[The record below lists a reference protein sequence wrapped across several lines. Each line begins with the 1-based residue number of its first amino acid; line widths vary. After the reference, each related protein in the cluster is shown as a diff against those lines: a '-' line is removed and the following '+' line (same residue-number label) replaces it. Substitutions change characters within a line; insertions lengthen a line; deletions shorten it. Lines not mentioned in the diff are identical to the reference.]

1 MTQVLLAIDTS
12 AGTAVA
18 VLVEGVVAGETYDDN
33 LMQHAEQIGV
43 QIQKCLTA
51 ANKKSSDVTAVA
63 VGIGPGPFTGLR
75 VGIAAAKMFAE
86 GISAP
91 IFGIG
96 SLDAIAFANSLDQP
110 TLVLTDARRS
120 EVFFG
125 LYQGKTRNGIPKAL
139 LGPGV
144 KKQSELEAQLQA
156 AGPSY
161 EILNGQVSA
170 SKLGLLALA
179 QLAEGTASGAVVAN
193 YLRAPDAV
201 PAKGKKVSL
210 SLIHI

>member
-1 MTQVLLAIDTS
+1 MNQVLLAIDTS

-18 VLVEGVVAGETYDDN
+18 VLVDGIVASESYDAN
-33 LMQHAEQIGV
+33 SMQHAEQIGI
-43 QIQKCLTA
+43 QIQHVLEA
-51 ANKKSSDVTAVA
+51 AKKKSSDVSAVS
-63 VGIGPGPFTGLR
+63 VGVGPGPFTGLR

-86 GISAP
+86 GVSAP
-91 IFGIG
+91 IYGVG

-125 LYQGKTRNGIPKAL
+125 LYQGKTEAGVPKTL

-144 KKQSELEAQLQA
+144 KKQAELEVQLKA
-156 AGPSY
+156 AGHSY
-161 EILNGQVSA
+161 VLANTQVSA
-170 SKLGLLALA
+170 ANLGLLGLA
-179 QLAEGTASGAVVAN
+179 QLAEGTANTSVVAN

-201 PAKGKKVSL
+201 PAKGKKVSG
-210 SLIHI
+210 

>member
-18 VLVEGVVAGETYDDN
+18 VLVDGVVASESYDAN
-33 LMQHAEQIGV
+33 SMQHAEQIGI
-43 QIQKCLTA
+43 QIQQGLEA
-51 ANKKSSDVTAVA
+51 AKKKSSDVSAVA
-63 VGIGPGPFTGLR
+63 VGVGPGPFTGLR

-86 GISAP
+86 GVSAP
-91 IFGIG
+91 IYGVG

-125 LYQGKTRNGIPKAL
+125 LYQGKTPAGVPKTL

-144 KKQSELEAQLQA
+144 KKQAELEVQLKA
-156 AGPSY
+156 AGHSY
-161 EILNGQVSA
+161 VLANTQVSA
-170 SKLGLLALA
+170 ANLGLLGLA
-179 QLAEGTASGAVVAN
+179 QLAEGTANTSVVAN

-201 PAKGKKVSL
+201 PAKGKKVSG
-210 SLIHI
+210 

>member
-18 VLVEGVVAGETYDDN
+18 VLVDGVVASESYDAN
-33 LMQHAEQIGV
+33 SMQHAEQIGL
-43 QIQKCLTA
+43 QIQKGLEA
-51 ANKKSSDVTAVA
+51 AKKKSSDVTAVA
-63 VGIGPGPFTGLR
+63 VGVGPGPFTGLR

-86 GISAP
+86 GVSAP
-91 IFGIG
+91 IYGVG

-125 LYQGKTRNGIPKAL
+125 LYQGKTAAGVPKTL

-144 KKQSELEAQLQA
+144 KKQAELETQLQA
-156 AGPSY
+156 AGY
-161 EILNGQVSA
+161 NYLLANTQVSA
-170 SKLGLLALA
+170 AKLGLLALA
-179 QLAEGTASGAVVAN
+179 QLAEGTAKTSVVAN

-201 PAKGKKVSL
+201 PAKGKKVSG
-210 SLIHI
+210 

>member
-18 VLVEGVVAGETYDDN
+18 VLVDGVVASESYDAN
-33 LMQHAEQIGV
+33 SMQHAEQIGI
-43 QIQKCLTA
+43 QIQQGLEA
-51 ANKKSSDVTAVA
+51 AKTKSSDVSAVA
-63 VGIGPGPFTGLR
+63 VGVGPGPFTGLR

-86 GISAP
+86 GVSAP
-91 IFGIG
+91 IYGVG
-96 SLDAIAFANSLDQP
+96 SLDAIAFANSLDEP

-125 LYQGKTRNGIPKAL
+125 LYQGKTAAGVPKAL

-144 KKQSELEAQLQA
+144 KKQAELEAQLQVE
-156 AGPSY
+156 GHSY
-161 EILNGQVSA
+161 LLANTQVSA
-170 SKLGLLALA
+170 ANLGLLGLA
-179 QLAEGTASGAVVAN
+179 QLAEGTANTSVVAN

-201 PAKGKKVSL
+201 PAKGKKVSG
-210 SLIHI
+210 

>member
-18 VLVEGVVAGETYDDN
+18 VLVDGVVASESYDAN
-33 LMQHAEQIGV
+33 SMQHAEQIGI
-43 QIQKCLTA
+43 QIQQVLEA
-51 ANKKSSDVTAVA
+51 ANKKSSDVTAVV
-63 VGIGPGPFTGLR
+63 VGVGPGPFTGLR

-86 GISAP
+86 GVSAP
-91 IFGIG
+91 IYGVG
-96 SLDAIAFANSLDQP
+96 SLDAIAFANSLDEP

-125 LYQGKTRNGIPKAL
+125 LYQGKTAAGVPKAL

-144 KKQSELEAQLQA
+144 KKQAELEAQLQVE
-156 AGPSY
+156 GHSY
-161 EILNGQVSA
+161 LLANTQVSA
-170 SKLGLLALA
+170 ANLGLLGLA
-179 QLAEGTASGAVVAN
+179 QLAEGTANTSVVAN

-201 PAKGKKVSL
+201 PAKGKKVSG
-210 SLIHI
+210 

>member
-18 VLVEGVVAGETYDDN
+18 VLVDGIVASESYDAN
-33 LMQHAEQIGV
+33 SMQHAEQIGI
-43 QIQKCLTA
+43 QIQQGLEA
-51 ANKKSSDVTAVA
+51 AKKKSSDVTAVA
-63 VGIGPGPFTGLR
+63 VGVGPGPFTGLR

-91 IFGIG
+91 IYGVG
-96 SLDAIAFANSLDQP
+96 SLDAIAFANSLDEP

-125 LYQGKTRNGIPKAL
+125 LYKGKTPAGVPKTL

-144 KKQSELEAQLQA
+144 KKQAELEVQLKA
-156 AGPSY
+156 EGHSY
-161 EILNGQVSA
+161 LLANTQVSA
-170 SKLGLLALA
+170 ANLGLLGLA
-179 QLAEGTASGAVVAN
+179 QLAEGTANTSVVAN

-201 PAKGKKVSL
+201 PAKGKKVSG
-210 SLIHI
+210 

>member
-18 VLVEGVVAGETYDDN
+18 VLVDGVVASESYDAN
-33 LMQHAEQIGV
+33 SMQHAEQIGI
-43 QIQKCLTA
+43 QIQQGLEA
-51 ANKKSSDVTAVA
+51 AKKKSSDVTAVA
-63 VGIGPGPFTGLR
+63 VGVGPGPFTGLR

-86 GISAP
+86 GVSAP
-91 IFGIG
+91 IYGVG

-125 LYQGKTRNGIPKAL
+125 LYQGKTPAGVPKTL

-144 KKQSELEAQLQA
+144 KKQAELEVQLKA
-156 AGPSY
+156 AGHSY
-161 EILNGQVSA
+161 VLANTQVSA
-170 SKLGLLALA
+170 ANLGLLSLA
-179 QLAEGTASGAVVAN
+179 QLAEGTANTSVVAN

-201 PAKGKKVSL
+201 PAKGKKVSG
-210 SLIHI
+210 

>member
-18 VLVEGVVAGETYDDN
+18 VLVDGIVASESYDAN
-33 LMQHAEQIGV
+33 SMQHAEQIGI
-43 QIQKCLTA
+43 QILQVLEA
-51 ANKKSSDVTAVA
+51 AKKKSSDVTMVA

-86 GISAP
+86 GVSVP
-91 IFGIG
+91 IYGVG
-96 SLDAIAFANSLDQP
+96 SLDAIAFANPIDQP
-110 TLVLTDARRS
+110 TLILTDARRS

-125 LYQGKTRNGIPKAL
+125 LYQGKTAAGVPKAL

-144 KKQSELEAQLQA
+144 RKQAELEAQLQV
-156 AGPSY
+156 AGHNY
-161 EILNGQVSA
+161 LLANTQVSA
-170 SKLGLLALA
+170 ANLGLLALA
-179 QLAEGTASGAVVAN
+179 QMAEGTANTSVVAN

-201 PAKGKKVSL
+201 PAKGKKVRG
-210 SLIHI
+210 

>member
-18 VLVEGVVAGETYDDN
+18 VLVDGVVASESYDAN
-33 LMQHAEQIGV
+33 SMQHAEKIGI
-43 QIQKCLTA
+43 QIQQGLEA
-51 ANKKSSDVTAVA
+51 AKKKSSDVSAVA

-86 GISAP
+86 GVSAP
-91 IFGIG
+91 IYGVG
-96 SLDAIAFANSLDQP
+96 SLDAIAFANSLDEP

-125 LYQGKTRNGIPKAL
+125 LYQGKTAAGVPKAL

-144 KKQSELEAQLQA
+144 KKQAELEAQLQVE
-156 AGPSY
+156 GHSY
-161 EILNGQVSA
+161 LLANTQVSA
-170 SKLGLLALA
+170 ANLGLLGLA
-179 QLAEGTASGAVVAN
+179 QLAEGTANTSVVAN

-201 PAKGKKVSL
+201 PAKGKKVSG
-210 SLIHI
+210 

>member
-18 VLVEGVVAGETYDDN
+18 VLVDGVVASESYDAN
-33 LMQHAEQIGV
+33 SMQHAEQIGI
-43 QIQKCLTA
+43 QIQQGLEA
-51 ANKKSSDVTAVA
+51 AKKKSSDVTAVA
-63 VGIGPGPFTGLR
+63 VGVGPGPFTGLR

-86 GISAP
+86 GVSAP
-91 IFGIG
+91 IYGVG

-125 LYQGKTRNGIPKAL
+125 LYQGKTPAGVPKTL

-144 KKQSELEAQLQA
+144 KKQAELEVQLKA
-156 AGPSY
+156 AGHSY
-161 EILNGQVSA
+161 LLANTQVSA
-170 SKLGLLALA
+170 ANLGLLGVA
-179 QLAEGTASGAVVAN
+179 QLAEGTANISVVAN

-201 PAKGKKVSL
+201 PAKGKKVSG
-210 SLIHI
+210 

>member
-1 MTQVLLAIDTS
+1 MTKVLLAIDTS

-18 VLVEGVVAGETYDDN
+18 VLVDGIVASESYDAN
-33 LMQHAEQIGV
+33 SMQHAEQIGI
-43 QIQKCLTA
+43 QIQQGLEA
-51 ANKKSSDVTAVA
+51 AKKKSSDVTAVA
-63 VGIGPGPFTGLR
+63 VGVGPGPFTGLR

-91 IFGIG
+91 IYGVG
-96 SLDAIAFANSLDQP
+96 SLDAIAFANSLDEP

-125 LYQGKTRNGIPKAL
+125 LYQGKTEAGVPKTL

-144 KKQSELEAQLQA
+144 KKQAELEVQLKA
-156 AGPSY
+156 AGHSY
-161 EILNGQVSA
+161 LLANTQVSA
-170 SKLGLLALA
+170 ANLGLLGLA
-179 QLAEGTASGAVVAN
+179 QLAEGTANTSVVAN

-201 PAKGKKVSL
+201 PAKGKKVSG
-210 SLIHI
+210 

>member
-18 VLVEGVVAGETYDDN
+18 VLVDGVVASESYDAN
-33 LMQHAEQIGV
+33 SMQHAEQIGI
-43 QIQKCLTA
+43 QIQQGLEA
-51 ANKKSSDVTAVA
+51 AKKKSSDVTAVA
-63 VGIGPGPFTGLR
+63 VGVGPGPFTGLR

-86 GISAP
+86 GVSAP
-91 IFGIG
+91 IYGVG
-96 SLDAIAFANSLDQP
+96 SLDAIAFANSLDVP

-125 LYQGKTRNGIPKAL
+125 LYQGKTPAGVPKTL

-144 KKQSELEAQLQA
+144 KKQAELEVQLKA
-156 AGPSY
+156 AGHSY
-161 EILNGQVSA
+161 VLANTQVSA
-170 SKLGLLALA
+170 AKLGLLGLA
-179 QLAEGTASGAVVAN
+179 QLAEGTANTSVVAN

-201 PAKGKKVSL
+201 PAKGKKVSG
-210 SLIHI
+210 

>member
-18 VLVEGVVAGETYDDN
+18 VLVDGVVASESYDAN
-33 LMQHAEQIGV
+33 SMQHAEQIGI
-43 QIQKCLTA
+43 QIQQGLEA
-51 ANKKSSDVTAVA
+51 AKKKSSEVTAVA
-63 VGIGPGPFTGLR
+63 VGVGPGPFTGLR

-86 GISAP
+86 GVSAP
-91 IFGIG
+91 IYGVG

-125 LYQGKTRNGIPKAL
+125 LYHGKTPAGVPKTL

-144 KKQSELEAQLQA
+144 KKQAELEVQLKA
-156 AGPSY
+156 AGHSY
-161 EILNGQVSA
+161 VLANTQVSA
-170 SKLGLLALA
+170 ANLGLLGLA
-179 QLAEGTASGAVVAN
+179 QLAEGTANTSVVAN

-201 PAKGKKVSL
+201 PAKGKKVSG
-210 SLIHI
+210 

>member
-18 VLVEGVVAGETYDDN
+18 VLVDGVVASESYDAN
-33 LMQHAEQIGV
+33 SMQHAEQIGI
-43 QIQKCLTA
+43 QIQKGLEA
-51 ANKKSSDVTAVA
+51 AKKKSSEVTAVS

-86 GISAP
+86 GVSAP
-91 IFGIG
+91 IYGVG
-96 SLDAIAFANSLDQP
+96 SLDAITFANSLDQP

-125 LYQGKTRNGIPKAL
+125 LYQGKTPAGVPKTL

-144 KKQSELEAQLQA
+144 KKQAELEVQLKA
-156 AGPSY
+156 AGHSY
-161 EILNGQVSA
+161 VLANTQVSA
-170 SKLGLLALA
+170 ANLGLLGLA
-179 QLAEGTASGAVVAN
+179 QLAEGTANTSVIAN

-201 PAKGKKVSL
+201 PAKGKKVSG
-210 SLIHI
+210 

>member
-18 VLVEGVVAGETYDDN
+18 VLVDGIVASESYDAN
-33 LMQHAEQIGV
+33 SMHHAEQIGI
-43 QIQKCLTA
+43 QIQQGLEA
-51 ANKKSSDVTAVA
+51 AKKKSSDVSAVA
-63 VGIGPGPFTGLR
+63 VGVGPGPFTGLR

-86 GISAP
+86 GVSAP
-91 IFGIG
+91 IYGVG

-125 LYQGKTRNGIPKAL
+125 LYQGKTPAGVPKTL

-144 KKQSELEAQLQA
+144 KKQAELEVQLKA
-156 AGPSY
+156 AGHSY
-161 EILNGQVSA
+161 VLANTQVSA
-170 SKLGLLALA
+170 ANLGLLGLA
-179 QLAEGTASGAVVAN
+179 QLAEGTANTSVVAN

-201 PAKGKKVSL
+201 PAKGKKVSG
-210 SLIHI
+210 

>member
-18 VLVEGVVAGETYDDN
+18 VLVDGVVASESYDAN
-33 LMQHAEQIGV
+33 SMQHAEQIGI
-43 QIQKCLTA
+43 QIQQGLEA
-51 ANKKSSDVTAVA
+51 AKKKSSDVTAVA
-63 VGIGPGPFTGLR
+63 VGVGPGPFTGLR

-86 GISAP
+86 GVSAP
-91 IFGIG
+91 IYGVG

-125 LYQGKTRNGIPKAL
+125 LYQGKTPAGVPKTL

-144 KKQSELEAQLQA
+144 KKQAELEVQLKA
-156 AGPSY
+156 AGHSY
-161 EILNGQVSA
+161 VLANTQVSA
-170 SKLGLLALA
+170 ANLGLLGLA
-179 QLAEGTASGAVVAN
+179 QLAEGTANTSMVAN

-201 PAKGKKVSL
+201 PAKGKKVSG
-210 SLIHI
+210 

>member
-18 VLVEGVVAGETYDDN
+18 VLVDGVVASESYDAN
-33 LMQHAEQIGV
+33 SMQHAEQIGI
-43 QIQKCLTA
+43 QIQQGLEA
-51 ANKKSSDVTAVA
+51 AKKKSSDVTAVA
-63 VGIGPGPFTGLR
+63 VGVGPGPFTGLR

-91 IFGIG
+91 IYGVG
-96 SLDAIAFANSLDQP
+96 SLDAIAFANPLDQP

-125 LYQGKTRNGIPKAL
+125 LYQGKTSAGVPKAL

-144 KKQSELEAQLQA
+144 KKQAELEVQLKA
-156 AGPSY
+156 AGHSY
-161 EILNGQVSA
+161 LLANTQVSA
-170 SKLGLLALA
+170 ANLGLLALA
-179 QLAEGTASGAVVAN
+179 QLAEGTANTSVVAN

-201 PAKGKKVSL
+201 PAKGKKVSG
-210 SLIHI
+210 

>member
-18 VLVEGVVAGETYDDN
+18 VLVDGVVASESYDAN
-33 LMQHAEQIGV
+33 SMQHAEQIGI
-43 QIQKCLTA
+43 QIQQGLEA
-51 ANKKSSDVTAVA
+51 AKKKSSDVTAVA
-63 VGIGPGPFTGLR
+63 VGVGPGPFTGLR

-86 GISAP
+86 GVSAP
-91 IFGIG
+91 IYGVG

-125 LYQGKTRNGIPKAL
+125 LYQGKTPAGVPKTL

-144 KKQSELEAQLQA
+144 KKQAELEVQLKA
-156 AGPSY
+156 AGHSY
-161 EILNGQVSA
+161 VLANTQVSA
-170 SKLGLLALA
+170 ANLGLLGVA
-179 QLAEGTASGAVVAN
+179 QLAEGTANISVVAN

-201 PAKGKKVSL
+201 PAKGKKVSG
-210 SLIHI
+210 

>member
-1 MTQVLLAIDTS
+1 VRLNDSGLLAIDTS

-18 VLVEGVVAGETYDDN
+18 VLVDGVVASESYDAN
-33 LMQHAEQIGV
+33 SMQHAEQIGI
-43 QIQKCLTA
+43 QIQQVLEA
-51 ANKKSSDVTAVA
+51 AKKKSSDVTAVA
-63 VGIGPGPFTGLR
+63 VGVGPGPFTGLR

-86 GISAP
+86 GVSAP
-91 IFGIG
+91 IYGVG

-125 LYQGKTRNGIPKAL
+125 LYQGKTSAGVPKAL

-144 KKQSELEAQLQA
+144 KKQAELEVQLKA
-156 AGPSY
+156 AGHNY
-161 EILNGQVSA
+161 LLANTQVSA
-170 SKLGLLALA
+170 ANLGLLALA
-179 QLAEGTASGAVVAN
+179 QLAEGTANTSVVAN

-201 PAKGKKVSL
+201 PAKGKKVSG
-210 SLIHI
+210 

>member
-18 VLVEGVVAGETYDDN
+18 VLVDGIVASESYDAN
-33 LMQHAEQIGV
+33 SMQHAEQIGI
-43 QIQKCLTA
+43 QILQVLEA
-51 ANKKSSDVTAVA
+51 AKKKSSDVTMVA

-86 GISAP
+86 GVSVP
-91 IFGIG
+91 IYGVG
-96 SLDAIAFANSLDQP
+96 SLDAIAFANPIDQP
-110 TLVLTDARRS
+110 TLILTDARRS

-125 LYQGKTRNGIPKAL
+125 LYQGKTAAGVPKTL

-144 KKQSELEAQLQA
+144 KKQDDLEVQLQA
-156 AGPSY
+156 AGHNY
-161 EILNGQVSA
+161 LLANTQVSA
-170 SKLGLLALA
+170 TKLGLLALA
-179 QLAEGTASGAVVAN
+179 QLAEGSANTSVVAN

-201 PAKGKKVSL
+201 PAKGKKVSG
-210 SLIHI
+210 

>member
-18 VLVEGVVAGETYDDN
+18 VLVDGVVASESYDAN
-33 LMQHAEQIGV
+33 SMQHAEQIGI
-43 QIQKCLTA
+43 QIQQGLEVAK
-51 ANKKSSDVTAVA
+51 KKSSDVTAVA
-63 VGIGPGPFTGLR
+63 VGVGPGPFTGLR

-86 GISAP
+86 GVSAP
-91 IFGIG
+91 IYGVG

-125 LYQGKTRNGIPKAL
+125 LYQGKTAAGAPKAL

-144 KKQSELEAQLQA
+144 KKQAELEVQLQA
-156 AGPSY
+156 AGHNY
-161 EILNGQVSA
+161 LLANTQVNA
-170 SKLGLLALA
+170 ANLGLLALA
-179 QLAEGTASGAVVAN
+179 QLAEGTANTSVVAN

-201 PAKGKKVSL
+201 PAKGKKVSG
-210 SLIHI
+210 

>member
-18 VLVEGVVAGETYDDN
+18 VLVDGVVASESYDAN
-33 LMQHAEQIGV
+33 SMQHAEQIGIR
-43 QIQKCLTA
+43 IQQGLEA
-51 ANKKSSDVTAVA
+51 AKKKSSDVTAVA
-63 VGIGPGPFTGLR
+63 VGVGPGPFTGLR

-86 GISAP
+86 GVSAP
-91 IFGIG
+91 IYGVG

-125 LYQGKTRNGIPKAL
+125 LYQGKTPAGVPKTL

-144 KKQSELEAQLQA
+144 KKQAELEVQLKA
-156 AGPSY
+156 AGHSY
-161 EILNGQVSA
+161 VLANTQVSA
-170 SKLGLLALA
+170 ANLGLLSLA
-179 QLAEGTASGAVVAN
+179 QLAEGTANTSVVAN

-201 PAKGKKVSL
+201 PAKGKKVSG
-210 SLIHI
+210 

>member
-18 VLVEGVVAGETYDDN
+18 VLVDGIVASESYDAN
-33 LMQHAEQIGV
+33 SMQHAEQIGI
-43 QIQKCLTA
+43 QIQQGLEA
-51 ANKKSSDVTAVA
+51 AKKKSSEVTAVA
-63 VGIGPGPFTGLR
+63 VGVGPGPFTGLR

-86 GISAP
+86 GVSAP
-91 IFGIG
+91 IYGVG

-125 LYQGKTRNGIPKAL
+125 LYKGKTPAGVPKTL

-144 KKQSELEAQLQA
+144 KKQAELEVQLKA
-156 AGPSY
+156 AGHIY
-161 EILNGQVSA
+161 VLANTQVSA
-170 SKLGLLALA
+170 ANLGLLGLA
-179 QLAEGTASGAVVAN
+179 QLAEGTANTSVVAN

-201 PAKGKKVSL
+201 PAKGKKVSG
-210 SLIHI
+210 